1 VKTSVI
7 PSGVEG
13 SNRET
18 ERQHRGILRLR
29 FASLTMTLIG
39 VLVFGVV
46 KIPAERALLLQHRQ
60 SGFRNIAFDIDLREK
75 LGQLGFVAALSGF
88 RAFVADIL
96 FIRAHVAWERM
107 EWNRVLFL
115 FRQVTTLQPRS
126 VLFWE
131 TAGWHMAWNAS
142 MAALNDSR
150 QPRLALRVKA
160 EREYYA
166 LGKDFLARG
175 IKNNPDKPQ
184 LYEAMAR
191 LYQQKYHD
199 HERASEY
206 YAKAAALPG
215 APSFDKRF
223 SAYELSYCGG
233 REREAYE
240 ALHHLYNVGERERL
254 PTLIARIKSLET
266 KLDIPP
272 EQRIPDSR

>member
-1 VKTSVI
+1 
-7 PSGVEG
+7 
-13 SNRET
+13 
-18 ERQHRGILRLR
+18 
-29 FASLTMTLIG
+29 M
-39 VLVFGVV
+39 FGAI
-46 KIPAERALLLQHRQ
+46 KIPAEQALLVQHRQ
-60 SGFRNIAFDIDLREK
+60 SGFRTVAFGIDLRER

-96 FIRAHVAWERM
+96 FIRAYVAWERT

-142 MAALNDSR
+142 AAALNDSS
-150 QPRLALRVKA
+150 QPRLALRVRA
-160 EREYYA
+160 EREYCA
-166 LGKDFLARG
+166 LGKDFLERG
-175 IKNNPDKPQ
+175 IKNNPNKPQ

-206 YAKAAALPG
+206 YARAAALPG
-215 APSFDKRF
+215 APGFDKRF
-223 SAYELSYCGG
+223 AAYELSYCAG

-240 ALHHLYNVGERERL
+240 ALHHLYDLGEQERA
-254 PTLIARIKSLET
+254 PTLIARIKFLET
-266 KLDIPP
+266 KIDIPS
-272 EQRIPDSR
+272 EQRIPDRESLNR